1 MWDRHKARQPF
12 RLLPLPV
19 VDSTKR
25 RSTTLT
31 VPKAILCSAQYP
43 CATDDPLIFYS
54 EVNLTYA
61 KWQIKDYVKELGQ
74 QN

>member
-1 MWDRHKARQPF
+1 M
-12 RLLPLPV
+12 

-43 CATDDPLIFYS
+43 CATDDPLIFYG